1 MAVNNISFDT
11 LERLLAKS
19 NISTNDRFQIDSY
32 VSASLVDFCNDIR
45 PNEIEKVHVLEEKNL
60 YRYINAACIVLGI
73 YGKEAFDK
81 LLKTSPFATMY
92 CELALEYSGKE
103 LEKNFIIIMI
113 KMLLALGGSGGSQMA
128 TPVFEGEMPQ
138 KFMSF
143 RNQTAKDWFGKLVTT
158 KVYILANIY
167 EKASW
172 EEAKSH
178 LFANMAYQLHHSNP
192 IKYNIDTNVSMND
205 ALMNIMRKFIEEQGG
220 NSSVIYSDNGEILS
234 KAL

>member
-81 LLKTSPFATMY
+81 LLK
-92 CELALEYSGKE
+92 
-103 LEKNFIIIMI
+103 
-113 KMLLALGGSGGSQMA
+113 
-128 TPVFEGEMPQ
+128 
-138 KFMSF
+138 
-143 RNQTAKDWFGKLVTT
+143 R
-158 KVYILANIY
+158 
-167 EKASW
+167 
-172 EEAKSH
+172 
-178 LFANMAYQLHHSNP
+178 HHSPQCIVNLHW
-192 IKYNIDTNVSMND
+192 NIAVKNWRRT
-205 ALMNIMRKFIEEQGG
+205 L
-220 NSSVIYSDNGEILS
+220 LS
-234 KAL
+234 L

>member
-1 MAVNNISFDT
+1 
-11 LERLLAKS
+11 
-19 NISTNDRFQIDSY
+19 
-32 VSASLVDFCNDIR
+32 
-45 PNEIEKVHVLEEKNL
+45 
-60 YRYINAACIVLGI
+60 
-73 YGKEAFDK
+73 
-81 LLKTSPFATMY
+81 
-92 CELALEYSGKE
+92 
-103 LEKNFIIIMI
+103 
-113 KMLLALGGSGGSQMA
+113 
-128 TPVFEGEMPQ
+128 
-138 KFMSF
+138 MSF